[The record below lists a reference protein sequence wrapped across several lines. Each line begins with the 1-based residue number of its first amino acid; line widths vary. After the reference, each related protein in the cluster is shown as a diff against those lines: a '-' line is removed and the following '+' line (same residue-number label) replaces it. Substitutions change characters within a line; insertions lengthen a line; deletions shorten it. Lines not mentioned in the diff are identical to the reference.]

1 MMSKSIVIIPTYN
14 EFENISILLNKII
27 NLSVFFHVLIVDD
40 NSPDGTAK
48 VVNEYTNTYKT
59 RIFLESRIKKEGLG
73 KAYTHGFNWA
83 LDRDYNYIFEMDA
96 DLSHN
101 PEDLVRMQN
110 ELDNSNCDVIIGS
123 RYVKGINV
131 INWPLSRIILSY
143 GASVYSRII
152 TGLPVYDATA
162 GFVGYKKEVLHKID
176 LKSILFNGYAYQIEL
191 KFKAYKNNFRI
202 LEIPIV
208 FKDRIHGESKMN
220 GNIIF
225 EAVFGLIKLKIL
237 SYFYK
242 NNKK

>member
-1 MMSKSIVIIPTYN
+1 MSKSIVIIPTYN

>member
-48 VVNEYTNTYKT
+48 AVNEYTNTYKT